1 MPKKTMLKDGSKAKV
16 TFELKVEAGGVSLA
30 GDFNGW
36 DEHGTTLVRRKDG
49 RFSTTLT
56 LPTGQA
62 YRYRYLVDGD
72 QWEND
77 GDADRYE
84 PNGHGSE
91 DCVIDLTDG

>member
-1 MPKKTMLKDGSKAKV
+1 MPKKTLAKDGAKAKV
-16 TFELKVEAGGVSLA
+16 TFEIRTEAETVALA

-36 DEHGTTLVRRKDG
+36 DRTGTQLARRKDG

-62 YRYRYLVDGD
+62 YRYRYLIDGET
-72 QWEND
+72 WEND

-84 PNGHGSE
+84 PNEHGSD
-91 DCVIDLTDG
+91 DCVIDLR